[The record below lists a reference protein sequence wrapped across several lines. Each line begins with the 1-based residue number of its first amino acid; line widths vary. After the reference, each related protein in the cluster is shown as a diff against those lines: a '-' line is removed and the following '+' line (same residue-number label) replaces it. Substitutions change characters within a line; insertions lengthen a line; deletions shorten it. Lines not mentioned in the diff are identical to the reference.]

1 MAVDPEKDKTF
12 GSLNTLVPTLDSM
25 DERGLVLSLAAF
37 AEEALG
43 HLLQT
48 YLLKNA
54 SAEKLLDSFNAPFGA
69 FSTRIKGCH
78 ALGLIEDTQAND
90 LELLRKIRN
99 EFAHSWSPVQ
109 LDDQRNRSFISDLT
123 FPATK
128 HSFPE
133 TAREKLVLSISFLLT
148 ELRSTDSRIKE
159 AGLVARLFGGRL
171 ISGSIE
177 PVGDQIAEIHER
189 ITAIETAYS
198 KSKGH
203 HRRYLD
209 AQISYWAMRIPFVRK
224 DAAGE
229 EYELLDTFEAR
240 LNAITG

>member
-43 HLLQT
+43 HLLKT
-48 YLLKNA
+48 YLLKNV
-54 SAEKLLDSFNAPFGA
+54 SAEKLLDGFNAPFGT

-99 EFAHSWSPVQ
+99 EFAHSWSPIR
-109 LDDQRNRSFISDLT
+109 LDDQRNRSLISDLS

-128 HSFPE
+128 HDFPE
-133 TAREKLVLSISFLLT
+133 TAREKLVLSVSFLLT
-148 ELRSTDSRIKE
+148 ELRSTDSRIE
-159 AGLVARLFGGRL
+159 ESGLVARLFGGRL
-171 ISGSIE
+171 IAGSME
-177 PVGDQIAEIHER
+177 LVGDQIAEFHER
-189 ITAIETAYS
+189 ITALEKNYAG
-198 KSKGH
+198 SKGH
-203 HRRYLD
+203 HRQYLD
-209 AQISYWAMRIPFVRK
+209 GQISYWTMRVPFVRK

-229 EYELLDTFEAR
+229 EAEMLDAFAAR
-240 LNAITG
+240 LRAIPG